1 MARKVSLV
9 LSHWYHL
16 FEGMQEAPG
25 RFYDLLNQAVDRR
38 KIPDIYVTT
47 VTYRE
52 GGLLSAKRVYFRVQ
66 RREHLFDIC
75 AAPFGANAFFV
86 SWWLGE
92 APGFLW
98 ELVLKIPFL
107 GTALLKMFR
116 PYTYYRLDS
125 ALMFQELVR
134 SAVLEVVDFVSEAKG
149 VRKLSELERKPILS
163 SFFQK

>member
-1 MARKVSLV
+1 LARKVSLV

-16 FEGMQEAPG
+16 FEGMQESPK
-25 RFYDLLNQAVDRR
+25 RFYDLLYQAVDLR
-38 KIPDIYVTT
+38 KIPDIKILTI
-47 VTYRE
+47 TYRE

-66 RREHLFDIC
+66 RKEHLFDIC

-98 ELVLKIPFL
+98 ELILKIPFL
-107 GTALLKMFR
+107 GEAIMRIFR
-116 PYTYYRLDS
+116 PFTYYRLDS

-134 SAVLEVVDFVSEAKG
+134 SAVLEVVDQISEAKG
-149 VRKLSELERKPILS
+149 VRMLSELERKPIMS

>member
-1 MARKVSLV
+1 MARKVSVV

-16 FEGMQEAPG
+16 FEGMQESPQ
-25 RFYDLLNQAVDRR
+25 RFYTLLEQALERR
-38 KIPDIYVTT
+38 KLPNINRSRVD
-47 VTYRE
+47 YRE
-52 GGLLSAKRVYFRVQ
+52 GGILSAKREYFRV
-66 RREHLFDIC
+66 RRMEHLFDIC
-75 AAPFGANAFFV
+75 GAPFGANAFFV

-98 ELVLKIPFL
+98 ELILKIPFL
-107 GTALLKMFR
+107 GLAILRIFR

-134 SAVLEVVDFVSEAKG
+134 SAVLEVVDQISEAKG
-149 VRKLSELERKPILS
+149 LRTLSELERKPIMS

>member
-16 FEGMQEAPG
+16 FEGMQESPQ
-25 RFYDLLNQAVDRR
+25 RFYTLLEQSLERR
-38 KIPDIYVTT
+38 QIPNINRSRIDYS
-47 VTYRE
+47 E
-52 GGLLSAKRVYFRVQ
+52 GGIFSAKREYFRV
-66 RREHLFDIC
+66 RRKEHLFDIC

-107 GTALLKMFR
+107 GQALLKMFR

-134 SAVLEVVDFVSEAKG
+134 SAVLEVIDQLTEAKG
-149 VRKLSELERKPILS
+149 LRALSELDRKPILS